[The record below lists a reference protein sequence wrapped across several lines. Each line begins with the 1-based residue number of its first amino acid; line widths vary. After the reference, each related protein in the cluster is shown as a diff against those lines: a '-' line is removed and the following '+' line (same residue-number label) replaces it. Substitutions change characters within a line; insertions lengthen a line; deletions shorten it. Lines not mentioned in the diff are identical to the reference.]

1 MIDFNN
7 TLELTEFIIGLTI
20 LTIAA
25 ALIWYYMDSKR
36 YSKKLERLAKERALE
51 RAQATTQPQPQAT
64 ERNIMRQLA
73 KTAQEISS
81 VSKISF
87 TRVLVFEVSGDIF
100 RAYNCRVSSDG
111 FLVDS
116 KAQKSWLPPADVRP
130 TIIISRGFR
139 GYRATAAYFV
149 DPSGRFLS
157 LESNGDAKLLAQLRG
172 LSPDLAYSIYNSKFF
187 KKIAAHFSMD
197 PMYMLMG
204 MGFGAMLAFMFI
216 TVILPII
223 GIPVIIGKGIEV
235 TIQQPVQV
243 NTNTLPPPG
252 NYTIPLK

>member
-1 MIDFNN
+1 V
-7 TLELTEFIIGLTI
+7 
-20 LTIAA
+20 
-25 ALIWYYMDSKR
+25 
-36 YSKKLERLAKERALE
+36 
-51 RAQATTQPQPQAT
+51 QATAQPQQQPQSQAT
-64 ERNIMRQLA
+64 ERNIAKQLVKA
-73 KTAQEISS
+73 AQEISS
-81 VSKISF
+81 VSKISLS
-87 TRVLVFEVSGDIF
+87 RVLVFEVSGDMF

-130 TIIISRGFR
+130 VIIISRGFR

-157 LESNGDAKLLAQLRG
+157 LETNGDAKLLAQLRG

-204 MGFGAMLAFMFI
+204 MGVGAMLAFMFI
-216 TVILPII
+216 TVILPLM
-223 GIPVIIGKGIEV
+223 GVPVVIGKGIEV
-235 TIQQPVQV
+235 TIQQPVQI

-252 NYTIPLK
+252 NYTIPLQ

>member
-1 MIDFNN
+1 MVDLSN
-7 TLELTEFIIGLTI
+7 TFELTEFIIGLTI
-20 LTIAA
+20 VTITA
-25 ALIWYYMDSKR
+25 ALLWYYIDSKR
-36 YSKKLERLAKERALE
+36 YSRKLERLAKERALE
-51 RAQATTQPQPQAT
+51 RAQATAQPQPQSQ
-64 ERNIMRQLA
+64 EINIMKQLA

-87 TRVLVFEVSGDIF
+87 TRVLVFEVSGDML

-187 KKIAAHFSMD
+187 KRIAAHFSMD
-197 PMYMLMG
+197 PLYMLMG
-204 MGFGAMLAFMFI
+204 MGVGAMLAFMFI
-216 TVILPII
+216 TVILPLM
-223 GIPVIIGKGIEV
+223 GVPVHIGKGIEV
-235 TIQQPVQV
+235 TIQQPVQI

-252 NYTIPLK
+252 NYTIAVG

>member
-1 MIDFNN
+1 MVDLSN
-7 TLELTEFIIGLTI
+7 TFELTEFIIGLTVVA
-20 LTIAA
+20 IAA
-25 ALIWYYMDSKR
+25 ALIWYYIDSKR
-36 YSKKLERLAKERALE
+36 YSRKLETLAKERALE
-51 RAQATTQPQPQAT
+51 RAQATAQQQPQETQ
-64 ERNIMRQLA
+64 RNIAKQLVKA
-73 KTAQEISS
+73 AQEISS

-87 TRVLVFEVSGDIF
+87 SRVLVFEVSGDML

-149 DPSGRFLS
+149 DPSGRFLT

-204 MGFGAMLAFMFI
+204 MGIGAMLAFMFI
-216 TVILPII
+216 TVILPLM

-235 TIQQPVQV
+235 TIQQPIQV

-252 NYTIPLK
+252 NYTIAVG